1 MIVSSLAFLF
11 WGEYLSLIQIFH
23 YWDSQTPGLR
33 ENSSEIKMEP
43 SVMCVCVCVCHFVS
57 EKETISEHYINLFQ
71 DSQ

>member
-43 SVMCVCVCVCHFVS
+43 SVMCVCVCVCVS
-57 EKETISEHYINLFQ
+57 LRFRERDDFRTLH
-71 DSQ
+71 